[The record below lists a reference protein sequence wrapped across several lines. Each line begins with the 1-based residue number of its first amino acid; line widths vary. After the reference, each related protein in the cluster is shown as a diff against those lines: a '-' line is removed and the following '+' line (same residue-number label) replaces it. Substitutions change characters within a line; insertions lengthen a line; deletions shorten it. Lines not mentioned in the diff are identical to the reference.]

1 MEEKKKLRFIIIAFV
16 LLLTLG
22 VVGYIYLLDVE
33 FIDALY
39 MTVIT
44 ISTVGFGEVGTSSN
58 ESEIFTVILIFLGV
72 GVVGYA
78 FTTIVAMFVEG
89 KLVDIWK
96 GSKMERKISSL
107 SNHYIICGSGETA
120 KVIIDKFVEEAL
132 DFVDSIKTK
141 YSDATHNCS
150 AYIIGED
157 KLIQRFDDDG
167 EPSQTAGIPIL
178 EVIKKEDLTNVC
190 VVVTRYYGGIKLG
203 AGGLIRAYTKASS
216 ECLNESVI
224 VDKKIFRNFQIE
236 FDYTNVGSIE
246 NFLMN
251 NDIYVADKQYSD
263 KVVFDILLD
272 EDKYQEVEGK
282 LIDLTNDNIKFTMI
296 EFTYQ
301 SSLNGKLIF

>member
-1 MEEKKKLRFIIIAFV
+1 MKNYRSIHKSIPFSFV
-16 LLLTLG
+16 
-22 VVGYIYLLDVE
+22 INKSE
-33 FIDALY
+33 F
-39 MTVIT
+39 T
-44 ISTVGFGEVGTSSN
+44 GN
-58 ESEIFTVILIFLGV
+58 
-72 GVVGYA
+72 
-78 FTTIVAMFVEG
+78 
-89 KLVDIWK
+89 
-96 GSKMERKISSL
+96 
-107 SNHYIICGSGETA
+107 C
-120 KVIIDKFVEEAL
+120 KFVETEKEGVE
-132 DFVDSIKTK
+132 FVDSIKTK
-141 YSDATHNCS
+141 YHDATHNCS

-224 VDKKIFRNFQIE
+224 VDKKIFRNFQME

-251 NDIYVADKQYSD
+251 NDIYVADKQYLE

-272 EDKYQEVEGK
+272 EDKYEEIENK
-282 LIDLTNDNIKFTMI
+282 LIDLTSDNIKFTMI

>member
-1 MEEKKKLRFIIIAFV
+1 M
-16 LLLTLG
+16 
-22 VVGYIYLLDVE
+22 
-33 FIDALY
+33 
-39 MTVIT
+39 
-44 ISTVGFGEVGTSSN
+44 
-58 ESEIFTVILIFLGV
+58 
-72 GVVGYA
+72 
-78 FTTIVAMFVEG
+78 
-89 KLVDIWK
+89 
-96 GSKMERKISSL
+96 
-107 SNHYIICGSGETA
+107 
-120 KVIIDKFVEEAL
+120 
-132 DFVDSIKTK
+132 DSIKTK
-141 YSDATHNCS
+141 YHDATHNCS

-224 VDKKIFRNFQIE
+224 VDKKIFRNFNIE

-263 KVVFDILLD
+263 KVVFHILLD
-272 EDKYQEVEGK
+272 EDKYEEIENK
-282 LIDLTNDNIKFTMI
+282 LIDLTSDNIKFTMI

>member
-1 MEEKKKLRFIIIAFV
+1 MKNYRSIHKSVPFSFV
-16 LLLTLG
+16 
-22 VVGYIYLLDVE
+22 INKSE
-33 FIDALY
+33 FI
-39 MTVIT
+39 
-44 ISTVGFGEVGTSSN
+44 GN
-58 ESEIFTVILIFLGV
+58 
-72 GVVGYA
+72 
-78 FTTIVAMFVEG
+78 
-89 KLVDIWK
+89 
-96 GSKMERKISSL
+96 
-107 SNHYIICGSGETA
+107 C
-120 KVIIDKFVEEAL
+120 KFVETEDEAL

-251 NDIYVADKQYSD
+251 NDIYVADKQYSE

-272 EDKYQEVEGK
+272 EDKYEEIENK
-282 LIDLTNDNIKFTMI
+282 LIDLTSDNIRFTMI